1 MLKMMGA
8 VMICAACTYMGLR
21 KSSEL
26 TKREK
31 ALKSIHTAL
40 GHLETEIGFS
50 SNNLKHAFLN
60 IENSAPLNGLF
71 SDAAE
76 RIENFGI
83 KKAWT
88 YAVMNSKLT
97 LLDSDRELLLML
109 GTRLGMTDTKN
120 QLKHIGYMRELISAQ
135 AGLAEA
141 ERQRLSNIYR
151 GGGVLLGLF
160 IVLLVV

>member
-1 MLKMMGA
+1 MLKIAGA
-8 VMICAACTYMGLR
+8 VMICAACTYMGLK
-21 KSSEL
+21 KSTEL
-26 TKREK
+26 KNREK
-31 ALKSIHTAL
+31 SLKSIHTAL
-40 GHLETEIGFS
+40 GHLETEIGFTA
-50 SNNLKHAFLN
+50 NNLKRAFLN
-60 IENSAPLNGLF
+60 IEKSAELKGLF
-71 SDAAE
+71 ADAAE

-97 LLDSDRELLLML
+97 LLESDRELLLML

-135 AGLAEA
+135 AGSAEA
-141 ERQRLSNIYR
+141 EYRRLGSIYR

-160 IVLLVV
+160 IVLLIV